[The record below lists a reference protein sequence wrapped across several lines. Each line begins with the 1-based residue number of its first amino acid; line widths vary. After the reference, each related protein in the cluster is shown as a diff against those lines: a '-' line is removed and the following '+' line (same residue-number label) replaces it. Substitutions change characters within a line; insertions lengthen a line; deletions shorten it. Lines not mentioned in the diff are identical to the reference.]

1 MDQDA
6 SIQELSRQGERKPR
20 SEKKRVL
27 VCLSPTADCPRLI
40 QAARR
45 LAESQNAAW
54 FALYVETPPHAKL
67 PPADRERLAHALR
80 QAEEHGAEAHTL
92 SGSHVSEEILRFAK
106 ERRITQIIVG
116 SPHAPRWRRLLFG
129 SVAEELLRQGRIDLQ
144 VTYCPEERPPRGAG
158 AWPLKRVWQQVLRD
172 YGIAAGSVG
181 LCTSLAWVLFPYLA
195 LTNLVMIYLLTVVII
210 ASLLGRGPSIFAS
223 VFSVVSFGFFFIPDH
238 FSFNVAS
245 TEYAITLGV
254 MLLVSI
260 LISGLTVQVRHQAKA
275 ARQRERQTAALFAM
289 NRRLTAVLSLE
300 ELLTEAVNHISQTF
314 DGRASL
320 LLPDQDGKLTV
331 QAGAPLAP
339 DQDKE
344 WSVARWVYRHGH
356 AAGQGTET
364 LPEVKGLYL
373 PLRASRHVIGVL
385 RLETT
390 HHDHPLASER
400 LRLLEALGG
409 QVALAMERENL
420 RKQAHKVRVEVEA
433 ERLRN
438 ILLSSVSHDLRTPLT
453 VIAGA
458 ASTLVEGEHE
468 LDARTKRELA
478 QSIFEEAKRL
488 DRLVHNLLEMSRL
501 QSGEIPLNK
510 DWHVLEE
517 VIGCALVQ
525 LDAQLKD
532 RPVHIHLPP
541 DLPLVQ
547 IDPLLMERVF
557 VNLLENAVKYTPP
570 QSPVEISTRLEDKD
584 LVMEISD
591 RGPGLPAG
599 EEEKIFEKFYQPAPG
614 GLRGGGLGLAICRS
628 IVEAHGGRIWAAN
641 RPGGGATFSLTMP
654 LGEPLSLEE
663 PLVEVDDSYPHEAAR
678 PLD

>member
-6 SIQELSRQGERKPR
+6 SIQELSWQEEGEAR
-20 SEKKRVL
+20 SGEERVL

-54 FALYVETPPHAKL
+54 FALYVETPSQAQMSAH
-67 PPADRERLAHALR
+67 DRERLAHAFR
-80 QAEEHGAEAHTL
+80 QAEEHGAQVHTL
-92 SGSHVSEEILRFAK
+92 SGSQVAEEILRFAE
-106 ERRITQIIVG
+106 ERRITQVVVG
-116 SPHAPRWRRLLFG
+116 SPRTPRWCRLFSG

-144 VTYCPEERPPRGAG
+144 VIHGPEKRPPGGAG
-158 AWPLKRVWQQVLRD
+158 AWHLKQVWQLLRD

-181 LCTSLAWVLFPYLA
+181 LCTLLAWVFFPYLA
-195 LTNLVMIYLLTVVII
+195 MTNLIMIYLLTVVII

-223 VFSVVSFGFFFIPDH
+223 VFSVVSFGFFFIPDY
-238 FSFNVAS
+238 FSFTVAN

-254 MLLVSI
+254 MLLVST
-260 LISGLTVQVRHQAKA
+260 LISGLTVQVRHQAKM

-320 LLPDQDGKLTV
+320 LLPDQEGKLTV
-331 QAGAPLAP
+331 RAGAPLSP
-339 DQDKE
+339 DEDKE
-344 WSVARWVYRHGH
+344 WSVARWVYRYGH
-356 AAGQGTET
+356 AAGQGTDT
-364 LPEVKGLYL
+364 LPEVKGIYL

-385 RLETT
+385 RLETPNP
-390 HHDHPLASER
+390 DHPMAAER

-409 QVALAMERENL
+409 QVALAIERENL

-453 VIAGA
+453 VIAGS
-458 ASTLVEGEHE
+458 ASTLLEGEAG
-468 LDARTKRELA
+468 LDEQTKYELA

-501 QSGEIPLNK
+501 QSGEITINK

-517 VIGCALVQ
+517 VMGCALVQ

-532 RPVHIHLPP
+532 RPVRIHLPP

-547 IDPLLMERVF
+547 IDALLMERVF
-557 VNLLENAVKYTPP
+557 VNLLENAVKYTPS
-570 QSPVEISTRLEDKD
+570 QSPVEISGRLEAKD
-584 LVMEISD
+584 LVLEIAD

-599 EEEKIFEKFYQPAPG
+599 EEERIFEKFYQLGPG

-641 RPGGGATFSLTMP
+641 RPGGGAVFSLTVP
-654 LGEPLSLEE
+654 LVEPPSLEE
-663 PLVEVDDSYPHEAAR
+663 PLVEVDDSYLHEAAR
-678 PLD
+678 PVD